1 MIIIKDED
9 DIWSKSI
16 HFLALKFRH
25 LSQLY
30 HTNKHVKIS
39 TTKNKH
45 EAKVVMLINMSNIY
59 D

>member
-1 MIIIKDED
+1 MIFGQNQYIP
-9 DIWSKSI
+9 SN
-16 HFLALKFRH
+16 FLALKFRH

-45 EAKVVMLINMSNIY
+45 EAKVVMLINMSDIY